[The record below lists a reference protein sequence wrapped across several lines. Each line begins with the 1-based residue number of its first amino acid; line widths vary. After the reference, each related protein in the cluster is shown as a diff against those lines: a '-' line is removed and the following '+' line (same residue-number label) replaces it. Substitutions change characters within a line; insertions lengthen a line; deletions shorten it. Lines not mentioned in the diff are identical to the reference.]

1 MILMNQVLRI
11 LIIDDNPGDRA
22 LVIRELRREFPQFQA
37 QEIREASGFASAV
50 AAGEFDLVITDYQLG
65 WSTGL
70 EVLQTIKQHYPN
82 CPVIM
87 FTNTGSE
94 EIAVQAMKSGLDDY
108 VLKLP
113 NRYIRI
119 PAAVRV
125 ALERLQIKQRATLLE
140 IRLQGLLNQL
150 KVGIFRTYP
159 DGNFIEC
166 NPAFLQLLGLD
177 SLSQAS
183 SMNLL
188 NIRKYYSILQ
198 ELPSPQQQEQEIQL
212 QRADGRFIWVGLSIA
227 LNIIEGQIVLDGLI
241 EDITS
246 RKQAEIEIQQ
256 LNQTLEERVRE
267 RTAELEVVNQELVQT
282 NQKIAVSNQDLEAF
296 AYSISHDLREPL
308 HIIQGFA
315 SILLQ
320 DKQDMESNLEDEL
333 DYLQRI
339 IASTRQADM
348 LIQDLLTYS
357 RLSLTEVPLQSLNL
371 SSLITEIIRGLK
383 LTQQALVEVEEP
395 LAEVIGNRTI
405 LIQVIT
411 NLLTN
416 AIKFVV
422 PGVQPRLRIWTEKL
436 NKSVRLWVEDNGIG
450 IEKKYQKRIFNVFE
464 RLHSYDVYPGSGI
477 GLAIV
482 RKGAERMGGQV
493 GLESEPGQGSRFWID
508 LPIAIDINS

>member
-1 MILMNQVLRI
+1 MTQVLRI

-22 LVIRELRREFPQFQA
+22 LVIRELRREFPQFQP
-37 QEIREASGFASAV
+37 QEIREASSFASAL

-70 EVLQTIKQHYPN
+70 EVLYTIKQQYPN

-94 EIAVQAMKSGLDDY
+94 EIAVEAMKSGLDDY

-125 ALERLQIKQRATLLE
+125 ALERAEIKRRATLLE

-150 KVGIFRTYP
+150 KLGIFRTYP

-166 NPAFLQLLGLD
+166 NPAFLELLGLD

-183 SMNLL
+183 AMNLL
-188 NIRKYYSILQ
+188 NINEYYSILQ
-198 ELPSPQQQEQEIQL
+198 KLPPPQQQEQEIQL
-212 QRADGRFIWVGLSIA
+212 QRADGRPIWVGLSIA
-227 LNIIEGQIVLDGLI
+227 LNVFEGQQVIDGLI

-267 RTAELEVVNQELVQT
+267 RTAELEVANRNLAQKNQEL
-282 NQKIAVSNQDLEAF
+282 AVANQDLEAF
-296 AYSISHDLREPL
+296 TYSISHDLREPL
-308 HIIQGFA
+308 RAIQMFG
-315 SILLQ
+315 SILLENQ
-320 DKQDMESNLEDEL
+320 DRESNLENHQ

-339 IASTRQADM
+339 IASTQQADK
-348 LIQDLLTYS
+348 LVQDLLEYS
-357 RLSLTEVPLQSLNL
+357 RLSRTEMPLQPINL
-371 SSLITEIIRGLK
+371 SLLMIQILRQLELEITQR
-383 LTQQALVEVEEP
+383 QARVQVEEP
-395 LAEVIGNRTI
+395 LAEVTGNPTI
-405 LIQVIT
+405 LIQVVT

-416 AIKFVV
+416 AIKFVA
-422 PGVQPRLRIWTEKL
+422 PEIQPQLRIWTEKR
-436 NKSVRLWVEDNGIG
+436 NKLVRLWVEDNGIG
-450 IEKKYQKRIFNVFE
+450 IEERYQKRIFNAFE
-464 RLHSYDVYPGSGI
+464 RLHSYEVYPGSGI

-482 RKGAERMGGQV
+482 RKGVERMGGQV
-493 GLESEPGQGSRFWID
+493 GVESQPGQGSRFWID
-508 LPIAIDINS
+508 LPIVIDVNP

>member
-1 MILMNQVLRI
+1 MTQVLRI

-22 LVIRELRREFPQFQA
+22 LTIRELRREFPQFQP

-65 WSTGL
+65 WTTGL
-70 EVLQTIKQHYPN
+70 EVLYTIKQQYPN

-94 EIAVQAMKSGLDDY
+94 EIAVEAMKSGLDDY

-125 ALERLQIKQRATLLE
+125 VLERAEIKRRATLLE

-166 NPAFLQLLGLD
+166 NPAFLELLRLD

-183 SMNLL
+183 AMNLL
-188 NIRKYYSILQ
+188 NISEYYSILQ
-198 ELPSPQQQEQEIQL
+198 ELPPPQEEEIEL
-212 QRADGRFIWVGLSIA
+212 QRADGRPIWVGLSIA
-227 LNIIEGQIVLDGLI
+227 LNIVEGEQVLDGLI

-256 LNQTLEERVRE
+256 LNQTLEERVSE
-267 RTAELEVVNQELVQT
+267 RTAELKAANRDLAVV
-282 NQKIAVSNQDLEAF
+282 NQDLEAF
-296 AYSISHDLREPL
+296 TYSISHDLREPL
-308 HIIQGFA
+308 RAIQMFG
-315 SILLQ
+315 SILLENQ
-320 DKQDMESNLEDEL
+320 DRESNLENQQ

-339 IASTRQADM
+339 IASTQQADK
-348 LIQDLLTYS
+348 LVQDLLEYS
-357 RLSLTEVPLQSLNL
+357 RLSRTEMPLQPINL
-371 SSLITEIIRGLK
+371 SLLMIQILRQLELEI
-383 LTQQALVEVEEP
+383 TQQQARVQVEQP
-395 LAEVIGNRTI
+395 LAEVTGNPTI
-405 LIQVIT
+405 VIQVVT

-416 AIKFVV
+416 AIKFVA
-422 PGVQPRLRIWTEKL
+422 PGVQPQLRIWTEKR
-436 NKSVRLWVEDNGIG
+436 NKLVRLWVQDNGIG
-450 IEKKYQKRIFNVFE
+450 IKKTHQKRIFNPFE
-464 RLHSYDVYPGSGI
+464 RLHSYEVYPGSGI

-482 RKGAERMGGQV
+482 RKGVERMGGQV
-493 GLESEPGQGSRFWID
+493 GVESQPGQGSRFWID
-508 LPIAIDINS
+508 LPIVIDINP

>member
-1 MILMNQVLRI
+1 MTQVLRI

-22 LVIRELRREFPQFQA
+22 LTIRELRREFPQFQP
-37 QEIREASGFASAV
+37 QEIREASSFASAL

-70 EVLQTIKQHYPN
+70 EVLYTIKQQYPN

-94 EIAVQAMKSGLDDY
+94 EIAVEAMKSGLDDY

-119 PAAVRV
+119 PAAVRL
-125 ALERLQIKQRATLLE
+125 ALERTEIKRRATLLE

-150 KVGIFRTYP
+150 KLGIFRIYP

-166 NPAFLQLLGLD
+166 NPAFLELLGLD

-183 SMNLL
+183 AMNLL
-188 NIRKYYSILQ
+188 NIHEYYSILQ
-198 ELPSPQQQEQEIQL
+198 KLPPPQQQEQEIQL

-227 LNIIEGQIVLDGLI
+227 LNTVEGQQVLDGLI

-267 RTAELEVVNQELVQT
+267 RTAELEVANRDLAQRNQEL
-282 NQKIAVSNQDLEAF
+282 AVANQDLEAF
-296 AYSISHDLREPL
+296 SYSISHDLREPL
-308 HIIQGFA
+308 RAIQAFG
-315 SILLQ
+315 SILLENQ
-320 DKQDMESNLEDEL
+320 DSESNLENQQN
-333 DYLQRI
+333 YLQRI
-339 IASTRQADM
+339 ITSTQQADK
-348 LIQDLLTYS
+348 LVQDLLEYS
-357 RLSLTEVPLQSLNL
+357 RLSRTEMPLQPINL
-371 SSLITEIIRGLK
+371 SLLMIQILRQLELEITQR
-383 LTQQALVEVEEP
+383 QARVQVEEP
-395 LAEVIGNRTI
+395 LAEVTGNPTI
-405 LIQVIT
+405 LIQVVT

-416 AIKFVV
+416 AIKFVA
-422 PGVQPRLRIWTEKL
+422 PEVQPQLRIWTEKRNQL
-436 NKSVRLWVEDNGIG
+436 VRLWVQDNGIG
-450 IEKKYQKRIFNVFE
+450 IEETHHKRIFNVFE
-464 RLHSYDVYPGSGI
+464 RLHSYEVYPGSGI

-482 RKGAERMGGQV
+482 RKGVERMGGQV
-493 GLESEPGQGSRFWID
+493 GVESQPGQGSRFWID
-508 LPIAIDINS
+508 LPIVIDVNP